1 MRLVREQEMGL
12 GLVLVQVLVQVP
24 VLAREQV
31 QVLVR
36 ELVLVQA
43 RHKQLGSRLT
53 TMPAESTTFSFS
65 LIYFLLRFCNL
76 AVY

>member
-1 MRLVREQEMGL
+1 MVLVLAPELVLERELE
-12 GLVLVQVLVQVP
+12 LVLVQG
-24 VLAREQV
+24 
-31 QVLVR
+31 LVR
-36 ELVLVQA
+36 ELVLA
-43 RHKQLGSRLT
+43 LGRHKQLGSRLT

>member
-1 MRLVREQEMGL
+1 MGL
-12 GLVLVQVLVQVP
+12 GLV
-24 VLAREQV
+24 QV
-31 QVLVR
+31 QVLVLVRELVLARELVLVQAR

-43 RHKQLGSRLT
+43 RHNQPPHLQLIT
-53 TMPAESTTFSFS
+53 IPAESTKFSFS

>member
-1 MRLVREQEMGL
+1 MGL
-12 GLVLVQVLVQVP
+12 GSVL
-24 VLAREQV
+24 V

-36 ELVLVQA
+36 ELVLARELVLVLAWELVLVQA
-43 RHKQLGSRLT
+43 RHNQPPHLQLI
-53 TMPAESTTFSFS
+53 TMPAESTIFSFS